1 MVLQPEKALNCWLRK
16 PTVANKSVDYSVVFL
31 TMSLVCCSVFCYNFT
46 LVSRIILLDGY
57 MDCLYNDSAPA
68 HVGTGIQNLYNY
80 FSIYILYVFAC
91 TM

>member
-1 MVLQPEKALNCWLRK
+1 
-16 PTVANKSVDYSVVFL
+16 
-31 TMSLVCCSVFCYNFT
+31 MSRMFCYNFT

-68 HVGTGIQNLYNY
+68 HVGIHTCNQNLCNY
-80 FSIYILYVFAC
+80 FSIYILYVYVFAC